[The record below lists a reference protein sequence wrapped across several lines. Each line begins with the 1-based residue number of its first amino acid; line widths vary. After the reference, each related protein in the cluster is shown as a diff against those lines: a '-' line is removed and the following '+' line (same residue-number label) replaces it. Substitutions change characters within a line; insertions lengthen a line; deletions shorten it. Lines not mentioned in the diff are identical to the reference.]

1 MFTAIALLGTAVIGL
16 VIHALPLIVGLVVI
30 GAIMSMFKK

>member
-1 MFTAIALLGTAVIGL
+1 MFTAIALLGAAVIGL
-16 VIHALPLIVGLVVI
+16 VIHALPFIVGLVVL